1 MPQVQHLMID
11 KVLNGIERDTRGI
24 KDAADDNCVMRG
36 IIVAQAPQG
45 FVAAPGHL
53 RPGHKAVEEAKIQIV
68 EKLVKIVVFAL
79 GALNALASA
88 QLADELR
95 FFRHSMAASIFA
107 ITRGV
112 GCVNGFAM
120 ELGDE
125 NMQDGIEHRL
135 WRAFKEIREADED
148 ASLAQADGAIDVGET
163 IEADLELGY
172 RRTRTQIAI
181 CLFKNL
187 EKGGHLEQKLA
198 ANAREPTRIVS

>member
-1 MPQVQHLMID
+1 MLF
-11 KVLNGIERDTRGI
+11 RS
-24 KDAADDNCVMRG
+24 
-36 IIVAQAPQG
+36 
-45 FVAAPGHL
+45 
-53 RPGHKAVEEAKIQIV
+53 
-68 EKLVKIVVFAL
+68 
-79 GALNALASA
+79 SA
-88 QLADELR
+88 QLTDELR
-95 FFRHSMAASIFA
+95 FLRHRVAASIFA

-148 ASLAQADGAIDVGET
+148 ASLAQSNRAIDVGET

-187 EKGGHLEQKLA
+187 EKGGHLEQKPA